1 MAIVEV
7 RRHAE
12 RSGPTDG
19 GSALSAA
26 GRAMAERLA
35 RTAPAYAIVAAS
47 PLPRAKETATIIGGR
62 LDVAD
67 PALLP
72 DLSQVVQVHTI
83 EEYVPLLMAG
93 ERERALAD
101 EQAGAWARHGAA
113 AGRRAASGA
122 MRDGTVLVITH
133 GGVIELAALRI
144 AAALGKDLRG
154 DAFSYCEGVRVRY
167 ERGHPASLEVL
178 RL

>member
-1 MAIVEV
+1 MATVEV

-12 RSGPTDG
+12 RAGPTEA

-35 RTAPAYAIVAAS
+35 RSAPAYAVVAAS
-47 PLPRAKETATIIGGR
+47 PLPRARETATIVGGR
-62 LDVAD
+62 LDLAD

-72 DLSQVVQVHTI
+72 DLSQIVQVRTI
-83 EEYVPLLMAG
+83 EEYVPLLADG
-93 ERERALAD
+93 ERELALAD
-101 EQAGAWARHGAA
+101 EQAGAWARIAA
-113 AGRRAASGA
+113 TADGRRSGA
-122 MRDGTVLVITH
+122 THATALVVTH

-144 AAALGKDLRG
+144 AKAIGKDLRG

-167 ERGHPASLEVL
+167 EDGKPLTIELL
-178 RL
+178 RV

>member
-12 RSGPTDG
+12 RSGPTES

-72 DLSQVVQVHTI
+72 DLSQVVQVRTI

-93 ERERALAD
+93 ERERRLAD
-101 EQAGAWARHGAA
+101 EQQGAWARYGDAT
-113 AGRRAASGA
+113 
-122 MRDGTVLVITH
+122 RDGTVLVITH

-144 AAALGKDLRG
+144 AAVLGKDLRG
-154 DAFSYCEGVRVRY
+154 KAFSYCEGVRVRY